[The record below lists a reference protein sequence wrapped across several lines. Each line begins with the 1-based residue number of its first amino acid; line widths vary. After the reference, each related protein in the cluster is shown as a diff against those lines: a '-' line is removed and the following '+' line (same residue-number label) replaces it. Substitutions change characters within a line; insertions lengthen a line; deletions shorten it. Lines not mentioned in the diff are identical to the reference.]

1 MNKNE
6 KRRFWFGRE
15 GASYWGKKS
24 TKKYLNITKN
34 NTQIRQNPSL
44 KYVGYILYD
53 LMEVMTLNVLIQTNF
68 ELSFKKNKILHCGL
82 GTLLSSLSIKL
93 LFG

>member
-1 MNKNE
+1 MRNVGSGLGE
-6 KRRFWFGRE
+6 KGHLI
-15 GASYWGKKS
+15 GKKKVL
-24 TKKYLNITKN
+24 KKYLNITKN
-34 NTQIRQNPSL
+34 NTQIKQNPSL

-53 LMEVMTLNVLIQTNF
+53 LMEVMTLNVLIQTKF

-93 LFG
+93 LFR